1 MKYSVQKQADA
12 CNQFTESYVQDIC
25 DKLNFVSGL
34 VRKTDELRDLTNDLA
49 CVDIVIKLARKNNI
63 NEDQLL
69 RYLKTYTI
77 LQSIED

>member
-1 MKYSVQKQADA
+1 MKYSVQKHADA

-25 DKLNFVSGL
+25 DKLKFVTENA
-34 VRKTDELRDLTNDLA
+34 RNDELRDLTSDLA
-49 CVDIVIKLARKNNI
+49 CADIVIKLARKNNI

-69 RYLKTYTI
+69 RYLKTYTS